1 MRDEGNQGNT
11 METKRWGTGR
21 VKGALGIVA
30 EYFPLTIYTVTC
42 GPRT

>member
-1 MRDEGNQGNT
+1 MKET

-21 VKGALGIVA
+21 VKGALKIVA

-42 GPRT
+42 GPRI